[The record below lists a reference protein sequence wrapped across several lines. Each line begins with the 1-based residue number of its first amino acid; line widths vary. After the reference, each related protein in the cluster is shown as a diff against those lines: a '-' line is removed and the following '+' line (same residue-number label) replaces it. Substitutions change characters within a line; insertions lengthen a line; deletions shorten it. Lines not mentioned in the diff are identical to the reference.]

1 MIKPHKDPK
10 IGLIQNTLASHLF
23 QIEDID
29 NGIRVHFNPT
39 GYNKCSVDIYVLR
52 NNPNFI
58 RAKLRNKKLLPEDE
72 KNYLNRIHSS
82 LQNAL
87 SDIAVLEK
95 FHLLGNRENFQLYYA
110 HLTLTREFQNHNSD
124 LRLTPLQRKIIPLED
139 IDSKRVRNILDQIKL
154 PRSSMVR
161 VAITRIFRE
170 SVDST
175 EMKAL
180 IVREAQKI
188 IKPSEKELLKQLQQ
202 QKLPPSISAIVH
214 LLSENLP

>member
-1 MIKPHKDPK
+1 
-10 IGLIQNTLASHLF
+10 
-23 QIEDID
+23 
-29 NGIRVHFNPT
+29 
-39 GYNKCSVDIYVLR
+39 
-52 NNPNFI
+52 
-58 RAKLRNKKLLPEDE
+58 
-72 KNYLNRIHSS
+72 
-82 LQNAL
+82 
-87 SDIAVLEK
+87 
-95 FHLLGNRENFQLYYA
+95 
-110 HLTLTREFQNHNSD
+110 
-124 LRLTPLQRKIIPLED
+124 LED

>member
-1 MIKPHKDPK
+1 
-10 IGLIQNTLASHLF
+10 
-23 QIEDID
+23 
-29 NGIRVHFNPT
+29 
-39 GYNKCSVDIYVLR
+39 VLR